1 MTNAVCLVAAS
12 SMFSMCQ
19 ALAGGPSDSQGFVI
33 DSYHAE
39 EGLPAEA
46 VTGILQDHRG
56 YLWIGTTNGLA
67 RFDGIHFTAFDSI
80 NTPELQ
86 GGQILSLYQDRS
98 GALWIGTGRG
108 LVRYDSG
115 RFSSFFEKDGLS
127 SERVICAD
135 EDVAGHLWAGT
146 EAGLNRLE
154 QSRFASFFTLEGL
167 PDDRINS
174 MTMLR
179 QNLIF
184 ATGKGL
190 AEFGGVRFGPYTPVA
205 GIPADDI
212 REIKT
217 DAMGNLWLADQAG
230 LWRIRSRGNL
240 QDVVQVYQGAVT
252 VFEISAGGALWIGE
266 PDGTLEELA
275 VDNGQGLPVQ
285 VAHFPS
291 AVTALRGDTEHDLWA
306 GTANNGLYRIKRR
319 ELNLTSPLGSG
330 GQDVFSLAVLSS
342 NEMWFSTMSGTLARW
357 ATNKIDTNIHWAAG
371 MQVRVVS
378 GDGHSGIWIG
388 TLDDGLFHWDNGQL
402 HHWDELDG
410 LSDNDIESIY
420 VGNDR
425 VWLGTRN
432 GGLNCLHDG
441 RIDRFLTPWGLTGN
455 YAGVITGDTAG
466 QIWIGTTGDG
476 LFSLSN
482 GVFSAF
488 SETNGLPNNDVRVL
502 LADDQHVLWAG
513 TDNGLARLQF
523 GRLTAFSKKDGLP
536 DDEICQLRQDNLGD
550 LWVGCN
556 SGVYRL
562 QKSQL
567 ADYAQGHIQF
577 VDAVPYGE
585 SDGLP
590 AMQCVPGAQIEKASA
605 QSDGSV
611 WFATSKD
618 VVRLDPA
625 LIRWNTRPPPVVV
638 EQLLVDD
645 VPVPWTN
652 PVRIPPGAERI
663 QFQYTA
669 LSLVAPEKARFRC
682 RLDGF
687 DRAWVNMENRR
698 TVQYTQVPPGH
709 YRFCVIACNNDG
721 VWNQE
726 GDSLAVMVMPFWW
739 ETVWFKLLVV
749 GIFAA
754 FVFGILRQRRTR
766 LRELERL
773 RVRIAGDL
781 HDELGSS
788 LWSIALL
795 SQMLKK
801 HGKMGDEER
810 RDADEIHRIARQ
822 TSNAIRD
829 IVWIINPAF
838 DTVQDL
844 VQRMKDF
851 AGTILRGAEY
861 QLKCEGLNLSRRLTL
876 GFRENVF
883 LMYKEILT
891 NVAKHAGASSVEICL
906 KELPRI
912 WELSIR
918 DNGVGF
924 DPSTPVT
931 GNGLQNLRRRAEK
944 IGASVQVAS
953 SPGKGTTVTLTIPNS
968 MERPFWRPKLRRIL
982 YEKHHDGSQDNGLA
996 R

>member
-1 MTNAVCLVAAS
+1 
-12 SMFSMCQ
+12 MFSICQ
-19 ALAGGPSDSQGFVI
+19 VLADGPPDQGFVV
-33 DSYHAE
+33 DSFHTE

-46 VTGILQDHRG
+46 VTSILQDHNG

-67 RFDGIHFTAFDSI
+67 RFDGIHFTTFDSI

-86 GGQILSLYQDRS
+86 DGQILSLYQDRS
-98 GALWIGTGRG
+98 GSLWIGTGQG
-108 LVRYDSG
+108 LVRYSGG
-115 RFSSFFEKDGLS
+115 RFSPFVEKDGLS
-127 SERVICAD
+127 SDRIICAG
-135 EDVAGHLWAGT
+135 EDTAGHIWAGT

-154 QSRFASFFTLEGL
+154 QSRFVSFFTLEGL
-167 PDDRINS
+167 PDDRING
-174 MTMLR
+174 MAMLR

-190 AEFGGVRFGPYTPVA
+190 AEFGGVRFGPYTPVS
-205 GIPADDI
+205 GIPSDDI
-212 REIKT
+212 REIRA
-217 DAMGNLWLADQAG
+217 DAAGNLWLADDAG
-230 LWRIRSRGNL
+230 LWKIQSHGTD
-240 QDVVQVYQGAVT
+240 QDVTQVYKGTVT
-252 VFEISAGGALWIGE
+252 VFEIAAGGALWFGR
-266 PDGTLEELA
+266 PDGSLQELA
-275 VDNGQGLPVQ
+275 VNEGETSPVQ
-285 VAHFPS
+285 IAHFPCAIS
-291 AVTALRGDTEHDLWA
+291 ALREDAERDLWV
-306 GTANNGLYRIKRR
+306 GTANNGLYRVKRR
-319 ELNLTSPLGSG
+319 ELNVTLPIGSG
-330 GQDVFSLAVLSS
+330 YADVFSLAILSS
-342 NEMWFSTMSGTLARW
+342 NEMWFSTMSGTLAYW
-357 ATNKIDTNIHWAAG
+357 KTNELVTNIHWAAG

-378 GDGHSGIWIG
+378 GDDHSGIWIG
-388 TLDDGLFHWDNGQL
+388 TLDDGLFYWDNRQL
-402 HHWDELDG
+402 RHWDELDG
-410 LSDNDIESIY
+410 LSDNDVESISI
-420 VGNDR
+420 GKDR

-441 RIDRFLTPWGLTGN
+441 HIDRFLTPWGLTGN
-455 YAGVITGDTAG
+455 YAGVITEDAADRL
-466 QIWIGTTGDG
+466 WIGTTGDG
-476 LFSLSN
+476 LFCLSN

-488 SETNGLPNNDVRVL
+488 SDTNGLPNNDVRAL
-502 LADDQHVLWAG
+502 LADDKQRVLWAG
-513 TDNGLARLQF
+513 TANGLVRLQA

-536 DDEICQLRQDNLGD
+536 DDEICQLQQDSHGN

-567 ADYAQGHIQF
+567 AEYAEGRIQF
-577 VDAVPYGE
+577 IDAVPYDAA
-585 SDGLP
+585 DGLP
-590 AMQCVPGAQIEKASA
+590 AMQCIPGAQIRKTSA
-605 QSDGSV
+605 ASDGTA
-611 WFATSKD
+611 WFATSKG
-618 VVRLDPA
+618 VVYLDPE
-625 LIRWNTRPPPVVV
+625 LSRWNTKPPPVVL
-638 EQLLVDD
+638 EQLLIDD
-645 VPVPWTN
+645 VPVPPTN
-652 PVRIPPGAERI
+652 RVRIPAGAERI

-687 DRAWVNMENRR
+687 DRTWVNMGNKRA
-698 TVQYTQVPPGH
+698 VQYTQVPPGH
-709 YRFCVIACNNDG
+709 YRFRVIACNNDG
-721 VWNQE
+721 VWNGV
-726 GDSLAVMVMPFWW
+726 GDSLAVIVAPFWW
-739 ETVWFKLLVV
+739 ETVRFKLLVL

-766 LRELERL
+766 LREMERL

-838 DTVQDL
+838 DTMQDL

-861 QLKCEGLNLSRRLTL
+861 QLNCEGLNLSRRLTL

-891 NVAKHAGASSVEICL
+891 NVAKHARASSVEICL
-906 KELPRI
+906 KELPRV
-912 WELSIR
+912 WELSVR
-918 DNGVGF
+918 DDGAGF
-924 DPSTPVT
+924 DPSAPVT

-944 IGASVQVAS
+944 IGATIHVAS
-953 SPGKGTTVTLTIPNS
+953 SPGKGATVMLTIPNS
-968 MERPFWRPKLRRIL
+968 GERLFRRPKFRQML
-982 YEKHHDGSQDNGLA
+982 YENDNDGSHDNGLA
-996 R
+996 G